1 MLAAHCPLPVP
12 RTFPRYKKTK
22 VSKIC
27 RCYYELDNTNS
38 TSLDKYITPA
48 DMFYIIT
55 FRNRGDDGV
64 YAVYEPTCGPNEVPK
79 NNIVAFLSY
88 DDAFRYKTL
97 LEAEFVDK
105 TPYVHYVSRFDI
117 QYMCHT
123 GGYGCRIVNQG
134 ALVTPP
140 TSTLRITDWERRQ
153 ALLDGKWTVQEKDSD
168 V

>member
-1 MLAAHCPLPVP
+1 MFAARCPLPIPRAVP
-12 RTFPRYKKTK
+12 RYRKPK
-22 VSKIC
+22 VCKS
-27 RCYYELDNTNS
+27 YYELDNLNS
-38 TSLDKYITPA
+38 RSLDRFTSPA

-55 FRNRGDDGV
+55 FRNGGDEGV
-64 YAVYEPTCGPNEVPK
+64 YAVHETSTEHEAPK
-79 NNIVAFLSY
+79 NNIVAFTTY

-105 TPYVHYVSRFDI
+105 TPHVQYVSRYDI

-123 GGYGCRIVNQG
+123 GGYGCRVVNEG
-134 ALVTPP
+134 TLVTPP
-140 TSTLRITDWERRQ
+140 SRTIKITDWERRQ